1 MKSILRLNIVVVL
14 TLLAQTGFAA
24 DVTTKLGFE
33 SAYVTYG
40 TKFSEETW
48 VPMIDVSQGDYY
60 AGIWGYIPTH
70 TKKSFEGEWDF
81 FAGRT
86 VKINKLLSVD
96 VGATVYQYPRT
107 DVDATTLEGFLWLNF
122 DLPLNPKLKLYYD
135 VIVKNWIGEAVVAHT
150 IPLGK
155 NTALALEGHGGFRRP
170 EFHKEWYYATGK
182 ADLVFT
188 LSSKTKLFVGIRST
202 NNTDEAA
209 VGHGLVNWYG
219 MSVAYTW

>member
-1 MKSILRLNIVVVL
+1 MKSLLRLNLLVL
-14 TLLAQTGFAA
+14 LLGLAPTCFAV

-33 SAYVTYG
+33 STYVTYG

-86 VKINKLLSVD
+86 LKLNKLVSLD

-107 DVDATTLEGFLWLNF
+107 DVDATTLEGFLWVNF
-122 DLPLNPKLKLYYD
+122 DLPLSPKLKLFYD
-135 VIVKNWIGEAVVAHT
+135 VTVKNWIGEAMIAHT
-150 IPLGK
+150 FALNK
-155 NTALALEGHGGFRRP
+155 TTALAFAGHAGFRRP
-170 EFHKEWYYATGK
+170 DYHKEWYYATAK

-188 LSSKTKLFVGIRST
+188 LSPKTKLFVGLRST

-219 MSVAYTW
+219 MSISHAW